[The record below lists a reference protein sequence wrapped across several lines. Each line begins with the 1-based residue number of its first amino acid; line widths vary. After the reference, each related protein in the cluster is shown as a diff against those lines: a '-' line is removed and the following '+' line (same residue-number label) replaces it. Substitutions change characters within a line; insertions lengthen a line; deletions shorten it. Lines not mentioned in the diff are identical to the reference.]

1 MAVLSFKVIAAGDQ
15 GREMIEKLKYN
26 FDLIAS
32 YADKSTAEMIK
43 RIVSEQIRGIK
54 LENGTLYYTKDLDV
68 ENPVWVDMS
77 PKWGTIIGDITK
89 QEDLKKLLESKVS
102 NASFTLLD
110 DRVKSLEGSN
120 EVILIDIGDLKKK
133 DAEVD
138 ETLESIFERLSVAET
153 SLLKKITSK
162 TIVEM
167 RQVSKDSPVQYTTD
181 GINWINITGSQF
193 ATAWG
198 NIGGDIE
205 NQLDLKNK
213 FTTINESIS
222 DMSEDITLAL
232 NTLESLGTTITGIN
246 SELLLHIENT
256 SNPHKVTKSQVGL
269 GNVSNTS
276 DEDKPVSTAQKEYID
291 SKTKEVDDKVTGH
304 TENTENPH
312 NVTKEQIGLGNVDNT
327 KDVDKPVSNAQ
338 KTYIE
343 NVVQGMVQSAF
354 ESNQKLWVGTLAEY
368 QLIVSSGGI
377 EDNCLYVTI

>member
-1 MAVLSFKVIAAGDQ
+1 MAVLSFRVIAAGDQ

-222 DMSEDITLAL
+222 SMSEDITLAL

-269 GNVSNTS
+269 GNVNNTS

>member
-222 DMSEDITLAL
+222 NMSEDITLAL

-269 GNVSNTS
+269 GNVNNTS

>member
-269 GNVSNTS
+269 GNVNNTS

>member
-54 LENGTLYYTKDLDV
+54 LENGILYYTKDLDV

-222 DMSEDITLAL
+222 NMSEDITLAL

-269 GNVSNTS
+269 GNVNNTS

>member
-222 DMSEDITLAL
+222 NMSEDITLAL

-269 GNVSNTS
+269 GNVNNTS

-291 SKTKEVDDKVTGH
+291 SKTREVDDKVTGH

>member
-1 MAVLSFKVIAAGDQ
+1 MAVLSFRVIAAGDQ

-32 YADKSTAEMIK
+32 YADKNTAEMIK

-269 GNVSNTS
+269 GNVNNTS

>member
-1 MAVLSFKVIAAGDQ
+1 MAVLSFRVIAAGDQ

-222 DMSEDITLAL
+222 NMSEDITLAL

-269 GNVSNTS
+269 GNVNNTS